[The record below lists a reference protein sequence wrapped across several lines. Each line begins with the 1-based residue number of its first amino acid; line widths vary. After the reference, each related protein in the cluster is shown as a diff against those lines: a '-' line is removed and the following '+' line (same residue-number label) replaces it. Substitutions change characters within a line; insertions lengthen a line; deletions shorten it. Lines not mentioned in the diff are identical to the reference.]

1 MKKATLIGI
10 CLLFVA
16 GSVLAAGYRVELK
29 GSFFSSE
36 NATFRDVYG
45 SAAKFGLEGG
55 LDIGKNISIF
65 AGLDLLHKSGLLTV
79 TAEETQVW
87 ITPLSAGV
95 RYEIPAGEKFRFH
108 VGLGL
113 QEVFFKEEAS
123 LGTVSEN
130 ALGVILTGGGMY
142 RVTENIGAG
151 LFVGWSTCK
160 MTNVDV
166 EFKVGGLDLGAG
178 VEIRF

>member
-1 MKKATLIGI
+1 MKKTALIGI
-10 CLLFVA
+10 TIFLMA
-16 GSVLAAGYRVELK
+16 GMTLTAGFRIELK
-29 GSFFSSE
+29 GSYFSSE

-55 LDIGKNISIF
+55 LDVGKNLSIW
-65 AGLDLLHKSGLLTV
+65 AGMDLMHKTGTLTV
-79 TAEETQVW
+79 TAEETRVW

-95 RYEIPAGEKFRFH
+95 RYEIPAGDKFRFH
-108 VGLGL
+108 VGAGI

-123 LGTVSEN
+123 LGTVTAN
-130 ALGVILTGGGMY
+130 VLGIILSGGGTY
-142 RVTENIGAG
+142 RLTDTIGVG

-160 MTNVDV
+160 MTNADV

>member
-1 MKKATLIGI
+1 MKKAALIGI
-10 CLLFVA
+10 SLFLMA
-16 GSVLAAGYRVELK
+16 SVTLTAGYRIELK
-29 GSFFSSE
+29 GSYFSSE

-45 SAAKFGLEGG
+45 SAMKFGLEGG
-55 LDIGKNISIF
+55 LDIGKNLSAF
-65 AGLDLLHKSGLLTV
+65 VGLDLLHKSGTLTV
-79 TAEETQVW
+79 TAEETKVW

-95 RYEIPAGEKFRFH
+95 RYEIPAGDKFRFH
-108 VGLGL
+108 IGAGI
-113 QEVFFKEEAS
+113 QDVFFKDEAS

-130 ALGVILTGGGMY
+130 ALGIFLTGGAMY
-142 RVTENIGAG
+142 RVTDCLGAG
-151 LFVGWSTCK
+151 LFVSWSTCK